1 MRIVF
6 GVLSLLIVVAI
17 VGVIA
22 KKQLGAVSAS
32 ATAAPASTQGVTVP
46 TGTPKQQ
53 VDQVKQSVEKAL
65 QQSRPVND
73 DTK

>member
-6 GVLSLLIVVAI
+6 SALSLLIVLAI
-17 VGVIA
+17 IGVVA
-22 KKQLGAVSAS
+22 KKQLTSVP
-32 ATAAPASTQGVTVP
+32 APAGASTSDGVAKP

-53 VDQVKQSVEKAL
+53 VDQFKQSVENAM
-65 QQSRPVND
+65 QQSRPATD

>member
-1 MRIVF
+1 MRMAF

-17 VGVIA
+17 IGVVA
-22 KKQLGAVSAS
+22 KKQLTSVSAPAA
-32 ATAAPASTQGVTVP
+32 ATSSGVTTP

-53 VDQVKQSVEKAL
+53 VDQFKQSVENAM
-65 QQSRPVND
+65 QQSRPAND